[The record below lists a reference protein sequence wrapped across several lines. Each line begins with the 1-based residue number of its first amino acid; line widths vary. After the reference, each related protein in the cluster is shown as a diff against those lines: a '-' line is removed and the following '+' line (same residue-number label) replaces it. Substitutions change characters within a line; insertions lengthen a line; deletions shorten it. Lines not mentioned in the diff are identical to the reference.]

1 MFDRA
6 GVLAAIAAHG
16 PVARVVVAG
25 IEGSSPR
32 EPGAAMLVW
41 PQGQSGTIGGGALEY
56 QAAARARDLL
66 ARRGARVV
74 DRVPLGPAIG
84 QCCGGAV
91 TLLTEIYS
99 ASDTIPDDVVAR
111 PVTGE
116 ATEPPLAV
124 QRLLARARGQGQ
136 RPAPQLLQGWMVEPV
151 LRPERQIW
159 IWGAGHVGRALVGVL
174 APLPGFGLTWVDT
187 ARDRFP
193 DAIPEGVEALWTPH
207 PERLATHAP
216 QDAEHLV
223 LTYSHALDL
232 ELCHRLLGR
241 GFHRLGLIGSATK
254 WARFRSRLGALG
266 HGATSIARID
276 CPIGDLALGKH
287 PQAIAIGV
295 AAQLMNRQQQS
306 ETEITDDLRDDRT
319 FAAGGADQGLSG
331 RRRQ

>member
-6 GVLAAIAAHG
+6 GLLAAIAAHG
-16 PVARVVVAG
+16 PVARVVIAG

-32 EPGAAMLVW
+32 EAGAAMLVW
-41 PQGQSGTIGGGALEY
+41 AGGQSGTIGGGALEY
-56 QAAARARDLL
+56 QAAERARAQL
-66 ARRGARVV
+66 ARGGARALV
-74 DRVPLGPAIG
+74 RVPLGPAIG

-99 ASDTIPDDVVAR
+99 ATDAIPDDVVAR

-116 ATEPPLAV
+116 ATTPPLAV
-124 QRLLARARGQGQ
+124 KRLLARARGQGQ

-151 LRPERQIW
+151 SRAERQIW
-159 IWGAGHVGRALVGVL
+159 IWGAGHVGRALVAVL
-174 APLPGFGLTWVDT
+174 APLPGFALTWVDT

-193 DAIPEGVEALWTPH
+193 DAIPDGVEAIWSPH
-207 PERLATHAP
+207 PERLVPHAP
-216 QDAEHLV
+216 HGAEHLV

-266 HGATSIARID
+266 HGAASIARID
-276 CPIGDLALGKH
+276 CPIGDPALGKH

-295 AAQLMNRQQQS
+295 AAQLLNQEQQS
-306 ETEITDDLRDDRT
+306 ETEIADDNRDDRT